1 MIHEKITIQVPGYS
15 HQAELYTYFLGRS
28 PEMRPERKRPL
39 VLICPGGGYV
49 MTSDR
54 EAEPVAMQF
63 LAMGYHAAILR
74 YSVSPAVYPEALLQ
88 VAKSVSWLKE
98 QADACG
104 IDPDKIVVMGFSA
117 GGHLAG
123 SYGVFWR
130 KPFVREAVG
139 VDEAALR
146 PAGMVLCYPVI
157 TSGEKAHEDS
167 FKALLGD
174 RLEELKEEVS
184 LEKQVNKDVPKTFL
198 WHTQEDGCVPVENS
212 LLFYQALH
220 ENGIPAE
227 LHIFPEGGHGLSLA
241 NEETMNNDGSGVQE
255 ACQSWILLVRKWMEN
270 I

>member
-1 MIHEKITIQVPGYS
+1 MVYEKIAIQVTGYP

-63 LAMGYHAAILR
+63 LAAGYHAAILR

-88 VAKSVSWLKE
+88 VGKSVSWLKE
-98 QADACG
+98 QADIYG

-123 SYGVFWR
+123 NYGVAWR
-130 KPFVREAVG
+130 KPFVREALG
-139 VDEAALR
+139 VREEILR
-146 PAGMVLCYPVI
+146 PAGLILCYPVI
-157 TSGEKAHEDS
+157 TSGEKAHKGS
-167 FKALLGD
+167 FEALLGD

-255 ACQSWILLVRKWMEN
+255 ACQSWLPLVKKWMEN
-270 I
+270 V